1 MKKIILEIE
10 FDDTDGYKGHGENT
24 GEIIKNILQNEMEY
38 NLESDNVIKNGWSV
52 TLKNVD

>member
-24 GEIIKNILQNEMEY
+24 GEIIKRIIENEMEY
-38 NLESDNVIKNGWSV
+38 NLESDDVIKTGWSV
-52 TLKNVD
+52 TLKNIE

>member
-24 GEIIKNILQNEMEY
+24 AEIIKNILKNEMEY
-38 NLESDNVIKNGWSV
+38 NLESDDVIKKGWSV
-52 TLKNVD
+52 TLINVE